1 MALHTFSTGEIAG
14 VSTNLNNNFEYCAE
28 EIYARDL
35 TTGDKSITIPAN
47 TFSRYFKII
56 FGYEL
61 YGSCGSANG
70 SNGYISLSVGGTT
83 ILSRITRVTD
93 LGSPTTQ
100 DSVSGSDSI
109 IFRASD
115 IDLTGSILVTIE
127 TASITIKGTGG
138 TSSQVCNYIS
148 IEGV

>member
-1 MALHTFSTGEIAG
+1 MALHTFSTGEISG
-14 VSTNLNNNFEYCAE
+14 VSTNLNNNFEYCAK

-47 TFSRYFKII
+47 TFSRYFKIT

-61 YGSCGSANG
+61 YGLCGSTNG
-70 SNGYISLSVGGTT
+70 SNGMILLAVGGTA
-83 ILSRITRVTD
+83 ILSRITQVTD
-93 LGSPTTQ
+93 LGSATTQ

-115 IDLTGSILVTIE
+115 IDLTGSILVQVAT
-127 TASITIKGTGG
+127 SSVTIKGIGG